1 MLRGEVNMTK
11 WCNTYGCWCVD
22 VEEITDS
29 QYSCNLNCDDCEG
42 VERIEL
48 FARQKTDG
56 WDVWGII
63 ININMLSKQYI

>member
-29 QYSCNLNCDDCEG
+29 QYSCDLNCDDCEDM
-42 VERIEL
+42 EKIEYTKGNYKA
-48 FARQKTDG
+48 FKDE
-56 WDVWGII
+56 
-63 ININMLSKQYI
+63 Y